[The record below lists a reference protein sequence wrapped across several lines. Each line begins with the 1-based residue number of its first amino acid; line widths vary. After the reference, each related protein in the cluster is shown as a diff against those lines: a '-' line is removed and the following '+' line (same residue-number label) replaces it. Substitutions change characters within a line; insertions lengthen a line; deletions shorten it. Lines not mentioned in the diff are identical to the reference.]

1 MNPGGDSSR
10 TVRQGGA
17 AKFGEHVE
25 TLPEECHLKA
35 HRQDFS
41 LHCFQPGANSTEK
54 KGILSIRF
62 CDRTSGNWIENQ
74 QFRQLIVIAQEIKKQ
89 GFRGFRN
96 ER

>member
-54 KGILSIRF
+54 RVFCLSDFVTGLVEIGLK
-62 CDRTSGNWIENQ
+62 TSNSGS
-74 QFRQLIVIAQEIKKQ
+74 L
-89 GFRGFRN
+89 
-96 ER
+96 